1 MPSGSND
8 SSYFIRA
15 LPGAGKNFLAS
26 LICNKA
32 NILHHNKI
40 FNEYFNSA
48 DLIKDKNGPSTMVV
62 WDEYKWKFISVKTA
76 DGDSQVRHRHE
87 LGTGQSA
94 QCYITHQ
101 PEDLDFVR
109 TLFFIKSKLG
119 GPAIAVFNR
128 NASSYNLSK
137 ELSTHKDQLPRGHK
151 HIYSVINEW
160 KGLSQK
166 NILLSWIQFVTFIK
180 DKVPMGYPF
189 SRINIAYFSECILQE
204 RFEIDNTNHY
214 LMFID
219 EYKDIFIKTIGV
231 QFNMSTE
238 KELLDQYNNDIYYEK
253 EQAQYVKRSNITIL
267 QYNELFTGKK
277 TNTVFDNFKDE
288 LLLYNE
294 RNIALVKR
302 AEDFYGP
309 LR

>member
-189 SRINIAYFSECILQE
+189 SRIN
-204 RFEIDNTNHY
+204 
-214 LMFID
+214 
-219 EYKDIFIKTIGV
+219 TIGV

>member
-1 MPSGSND
+1 
-8 SSYFIRA
+8 
-15 LPGAGKNFLAS
+15 
-26 LICNKA
+26 
-32 NILHHNKI
+32 
-40 FNEYFNSA
+40 
-48 DLIKDKNGPSTMVV
+48 
-62 WDEYKWKFISVKTA
+62 
-76 DGDSQVRHRHE
+76 
-87 LGTGQSA
+87 
-94 QCYITHQ
+94 
-101 PEDLDFVR
+101 
-109 TLFFIKSKLG
+109 
-119 GPAIAVFNR
+119 
-128 NASSYNLSK
+128 
-137 ELSTHKDQLPRGHK
+137 
-151 HIYSVINEW
+151 
-160 KGLSQK
+160 
-166 NILLSWIQFVTFIK
+166 
-180 DKVPMGYPF
+180 MGYPF